1 MRTLVVVSLAAV
13 AKPLDTERG
22 NLVSGFATSTVR
34 SAERLIFRPQMY
46 TRSCTERTC

>member
-22 NLVSGFATSTVR
+22 NLVSGFATPIR

-46 TRSCTERTC
+46 PRSCTERTC